1 MSWTYAI
8 IIGVL
13 VYIAYQLVVLNRSKK
28 GEILLKVAEKNEE
41 MLDKRFP
48 NLYKNI
54 NDGAKSEIMNFLD
67 DFLRQNNDDL
77 ANYLYLERFKVMNTL
92 IKRVISPERKK
103 IMEDTRDVI
112 MNDMKKCESIL
123 HKSIEEKK
131 ATDSEKDFVIWMYL
145 NKANENFPDIEGMS
159 NFISFLGFDK
169 LLSLK
174 N

>member
-1 MSWTYAI
+1 MNWTYAI

-13 VYIAYQLVVLNRSKK
+13 IYIAYQLVELNRSKK

-54 NDGAKSEIMNFLD
+54 NEGAKGEIMSFLD
-67 DFLRQNNDDL
+67 DFLKQSNDDL
-77 ANYLYLERFKVMNTL
+77 TDYLYLNRFKVMNTL
-92 IKRVISPERKK
+92 IKSETNSERKK
-103 IMEDTRDVI
+103 MMEDTRDVI
-112 MNDMKKCESIL
+112 MNDMKKCVSIL

-145 NKANENFPDIEGMS
+145 NKTNENFPDIESMS